1 MAPPLPAPAPARCP
15 LSFHLALAL
24 ALALVASAAPVATG
38 GNATAVAFDPPT
50 VASSQLVH
58 RAVLLRDLQATSEEA
73 AAAAQTAPCAFTFD
87 DASASCDTVLNDLL
101 ALCTST
107 SSTVAPS
114 SRETFFTGFGAFNA
128 SALSLG
134 TVSLATSC
142 STSGVSLAAT
152 YSGSWSPTP
161 DLSLTGL
168 TISATAAYANF
179 RWAWTGTVSASA
191 ATLGGLVLGGR
202 AVISVNDTASEPAAV
217 ALAIAS
223 GSVSP
228 RAVRGARN

>member
-87 DASASCDTVLNDLL
+87 DASASCDTARDY
-101 ALCTST
+101 
-107 SSTVAPS
+107 
-114 SRETFFTGFGAFNA
+114 
-128 SALSLG
+128 
-134 TVSLATSC
+134 
-142 STSGVSLAAT
+142 AA
-152 YSGSWSPTP
+152 
-161 DLSLTGL
+161 
-168 TISATAAYANF
+168 
-179 RWAWTGTVSASA
+179 
-191 ATLGGLVLGGR
+191 R
-202 AVISVNDTASEPAAV
+202 AHRYDC
-217 ALAIAS
+217 
-223 GSVSP
+223 
-228 RAVRGARN
+228 AVRASRALVRARAIRDYNPVFRALREPNTVFVVVVPVVQSQRDRDPRVLASTWTWERSRPRLL